1 VISTT
6 APSRDPQKA
15 RGAFYTPPGLTRFL
29 AHWAIRSAGERV
41 LEPSCGDGAFLGSIS
56 QRFTELG
63 ADGLTNRLV
72 GVERA
77 ADEADKARALA
88 DGARILTADFFDVDP
103 ASLRPVDAVIG
114 NPPYIRYHGFFGDD
128 RRKGL
133 ARARG
138 QGVELTR
145 LASSWAHFVVHSIGF
160 LGPEG
165 RLALVLPAEL
175 LHVDYGQPV
184 RDLLMARFGSV
195 VIVAFDRMVFRDAQV
210 DAVLLLASNDDRRG
224 LRVVRVPDESGLV
237 AVDLGAHASR
247 ASASPPA
254 RWSGSVD
261 FEAGAVYEEVLASGL
276 SEPLGSIAS
285 VDIGYVSGA
294 NDFFVLSREEAAA
307 RMLPASVLTPTIR
320 RPADV
325 PGLVAGDEHT
335 RLLLDLA
342 RKPEPTNEH
351 LLAYLAEGEAC
362 GVSEHYKCRVR
373 RPWYAVPLPR
383 SKPQAFLPYMNHH
396 GPRLIVN
403 DASAWSS
410 NLLHGVSLQPFA
422 PPARTLAV
430 AMCSSLTLLS
440 AEIEGRAYGGG
451 VLKLE
456 TKEAERVQVSL
467 LSAQL
472 ADRLASE
479 FDRINALR
487 ASDLETAASIVDELL
502 SLDHDRL
509 WSAYLTFRGRRL
521 GRRRAQLSHREHHEN
536 QDRMDARPAR
546 DYLCLEPG

>member
-1 VISTT
+1 MAIVISTPT
-6 APSRDPQKA
+6 ATRGELKA
-15 RGAFYTPPGLTRFL
+15 RGAFYTPLDLTRFL
-29 AHWAIRSAGERV
+29 ARWAIRSAGDQV
-41 LEPSCGDGAFLGSIS
+41 LEPACGDGAFLGAIGE
-56 QRFTELG
+56 RFVELG
-63 ADGLTNRLV
+63 GHDLLDRLV
-72 GVERA
+72 GVERD

-88 DGARILTADFFDVDP
+88 EGARILTADFFDVDP
-103 ASLRPVDAVIG
+103 SSISTVDAVIG
-114 NPPYIRYHGFFGDD
+114 NPPYIRYHGFIGED
-128 RRKGL
+128 RLKGL

-160 LGPEG
+160 LAPEG

-175 LHVDYGQPV
+175 LHADYGQPV

-195 VIVAFDRMVFRDAQV
+195 IIVAFDRMVFPEAQV
-210 DAVLLLASNDDRRG
+210 DAVLLLASNDDRGG
-224 LRVVRVPDESGLV
+224 LRVVRLTDERSL
-237 AVDLGAHASR
+237 ASVDLGAHASR

-261 FEAGAVYEEVLASGL
+261 FEAGAVYERALASGL

-294 NDFFVLSREEAAA
+294 NGFFVLSREDAA
-307 RMLPASVLTPTIR
+307 RLRLPASVLTPTIR

-325 PGLVAGDEHT
+325 PGLVASCEHT

-342 RKPEPTNEH
+342 GKPEPTNKH
-351 LLAYLAEGEAC
+351 LLAYLAEGEVA
-362 GVSEHYKCRVR
+362 GISGHYKCRVR
-373 RPWYAVPLPR
+373 CPWYAVPIPR

-403 DASAWSS
+403 DADARSS
-410 NLLHGVSLQPFA
+410 NLLHGVMLRPSA
-422 PPARTLAV
+422 PPVRALAV

-456 TKEAERVQVSL
+456 TKEAERVQVPL

-472 ADRLASE
+472 SDRLAAE
-479 FDRINALR
+479 FHGINALR
-487 ASDLETAASIVDELL
+487 STGDLEEAASVVDGILG
-502 SLDHDRL
+502 LDHARI
-509 WSAYLTFRGRRL
+509 WAAYLTFRGRRL
-521 GRRRAQLSHREHHEN
+521 GRRRAFEALPQ
-536 QDRMDARPAR
+536 
-546 DYLCLEPG
+546 

>member
-1 VISTT
+1 MATVISTT
-6 APSRDPQKA
+6 APSRDQQKA
-15 RGAFYTPPGLTRFL
+15 RGAFYTPPELTRFL

-41 LEPSCGDGAFLGSIS
+41 LEPSCGDGAFLGSIGE
-56 QRFTELG
+56 RFSELG
-63 ADGLTNRLV
+63 ADGLLDRLV
-72 GVERA
+72 GIERE
-77 ADEADKARALA
+77 ADEANKARALA
-88 DGARILTADFFDVDP
+88 EGARILTANFFDVDP
-103 ASLRPVDAVIG
+103 SSVPAVDAVIG
-114 NPPYIRYHGFFGDD
+114 NPPYIRYHGFVGED

-160 LGPEG
+160 LESEG

-175 LHVDYGQPV
+175 LHADYGQPI
-184 RDLLMARFGSV
+184 RDLLMTRFGSV

-224 LRVVRVPDESGLV
+224 LRVVRLPDERSLV
-237 AVDLGAHASR
+237 TVDLGAHASR

-261 FEAGAVYEEVLASGL
+261 FEAGGVYAEALALGVSV
-276 SEPLGSIAS
+276 PLGSIAS

-294 NDFFVLSREEAAA
+294 NDFFVLSRETAAH

-325 PGLVAGDEHT
+325 PGLEAANEHT
-335 RLLLDLA
+335 RLLLDLVG
-342 RKPEPTNEH
+342 KPQPTNKH
-351 LLAYLAEGEAC
+351 LLAYLAEGEAT
-362 GVSEHYKCRVR
+362 GISDHYKCRVR

-383 SKPQAFLPYMNHH
+383 WKPQAFLPYMNHH

-403 DASAWSS
+403 DADAWSS
-410 NLLHGVSLQPFA
+410 NLLHGVTFRPTA
-422 PPARTLAV
+422 PPARALAV

-456 TKEAERVQVSL
+456 TKEAERVQVPL

-472 ADRLASE
+472 VERLALQ

-487 ASDLETAASIVDELL
+487 SAGDLEAAASIVDDLL
-502 SLDHDRL
+502 AIDHARL

-521 GRRRAQLSHREHHEN
+521 GRRRAPQPLPR
-536 QDRMDARPAR
+536 
-546 DYLCLEPG
+546 

>member
-1 VISTT
+1 MISTT
-6 APSRDPQKA
+6 APSRDQQKA
-15 RGAFYTPPGLTRFL
+15 RGAFYTPPELTCFL
-29 AHWAIRSAGERV
+29 AHWAIRSVDDRV
-41 LEPSCGDGAFLGSIS
+41 LEPSCGDGAFLGSIGE
-56 QRFTELG
+56 RFAELG
-63 ADGLTNRLV
+63 ADALLDRLV
-72 GVERA
+72 GIERE
-77 ADEADKARALA
+77 ADEAEKARDLA
-88 DGARILTADFFDVDP
+88 EGARILTADFFDVDP
-103 ASLRPVDAVIG
+103 SSLPAVDAVIG
-114 NPPYIRYHGFFGDD
+114 NPPYIRYHGFFGED

-175 LHVDYGQPV
+175 LHADYSQPV
-184 RDLLMARFGSV
+184 RDLLMTRFGSV

-224 LRVVRVPDESGLV
+224 LRVIRLPDERSLV
-237 AVDLGAHASR
+237 TMDLGAYASR
-247 ASASPPA
+247 ASSSPPA

-261 FEAGAVYEEVLASGL
+261 FEAGTIYEDALVSGV

-285 VDIGYVSGA
+285 VDIGYVTGA

-325 PGLVAGDEHT
+325 PGLVAGRDHT
-335 RLLLDLA
+335 SQLLDLA
-342 RKPEPTNEH
+342 GKPEPTNKH
-351 LLAYLAEGEAC
+351 LLAYLAEGEAA
-362 GVSEHYKCRVR
+362 GIAGHYKCRVR
-373 RPWYAVPLPR
+373 RPWYAVPIPR
-383 SKPQAFLPYMNHH
+383 HKPQAFLPYMNHH

-403 DASAWSS
+403 DAGAWSS
-410 NLLHGVSLQPFA
+410 NLLHGVTLRPSA
-422 PPARTLAV
+422 PPPRTLAV

-456 TKEAERVQVSL
+456 TKEAERLQVPH
-467 LSAQL
+467 LSA
-472 ADRLASE
+472 RLAERLAAE
-479 FDRINALR
+479 FNRVDALR
-487 ASDLETAASIVDELL
+487 TAGELEPAALIVDDLL
-502 SLDHDRL
+502 ALDHGRL
-509 WSAYLTFRGRRL
+509 WSAYFTFRSRRL
-521 GRRRAQLSHREHHEN
+521 GRRRALQ
-536 QDRMDARPAR
+536 
-546 DYLCLEPG
+546 